1 MPGRGARSPG
11 SRQAGDAGPGQGP
24 ARRARELACLAL
36 VLHSCN
42 APTGADVGPRLCTRS
57 GTRSCPLWKSCL
69 TYASRRGAEQRAR
82 SRCKPVTCTYASG
95 AEGTRTPDPLHAME
109 VRYQLRHSPVP
120 IGSAR
125 ITDRAVPPVIPSRH
139 ISPLRSR
146 PASATSQRCA
156 RPIPSPGRCHAA
168 STTTRWTARRCW

>member
-1 MPGRGARSPG
+1 MVTRQPAGRGRRSRRRGCCAMPATG
-11 SRQAGDAGPGQGP
+11 HALRWYSLQQC
-24 ARRARELACLAL
+24 ARRGRRR
-36 VLHSCN
+36 
-42 APTGADVGPRLCTRS
+42 PRLCTRS

-125 ITDRAVPPVIPSRH
+125 ITDRAVQPVIPSRH
-139 ISPLRSR
+139 VSPLRSR
-146 PASATSQRCA
+146 PGSATSQRCA
-156 RPIPSPGRCHAA
+156 RPRPSPGRCHAA